1 MRSSHSLD
9 RVDVI
14 FDDEHAVA
22 DAGLVLPATL
32 AQHLELREL
41 IEDCV
46 DLGDAAGRANVG
58 HKAMTLI
65 HSALAG
71 GDCIDDADALRA
83 GDTSSVLGH
92 GVLAPST
99 LGTFLRSFTW
109 GHARQLDR
117 VSGELLAR
125 AWTAGGGPGDV
136 PVTVDVDSTICETY
150 GLAKQG
156 GVFGH
161 TKVRGYHPLV
171 AAIAGTGDVVHCRL
185 RGGNAN
191 SGRGAKSF
199 LTETFNRIRAAGAT
213 GPVTL
218 RADSGFYAR
227 NVVDACRQAD
237 VRFSITV
244 RLHKALHQAIAA
256 IPDDAW
262 TPIPYFL
269 DGADVAETT
278 YRAFGKDQ
286 PEVRLIVRRVRPTP
300 GTQLALFVEFSYHA
314 FITDRPAPPSNS
326 KPIIAATPTSRTPS
340 ATSNTVSDSTICR
353 RVVSAPTPRGSRS
366 TSSRTTCRAGSD
378 ASVSASRSSPTRP
391 CDVAT
396 SDSPAG
402 SPRSARRATLHF
414 PNDGRGRTRSTPRS
428 RTCAP
433 SSSSPEPV
441 ERHTNTTPA
450 GPHASPRDRTRSDHP
465 HDSRAP
471 DLDTHSTASRAPSA
485 RRHAPTSRP
494 EPPKPLNTDPRSVDP
509 G

>member
-9 RVDVI
+9 RLGVM
-14 FDDEHAVA
+14 FDDEHSVA

-32 AQHLELREL
+32 AEHLELREL
-41 IEDCV
+41 IDECV

-83 GDTSSVLGH
+83 GDTEIALGH

-117 VSGELLAR
+117 VSGEFLAR
-125 AWTAGGGPGDV
+125 AWTAGAGPGDAS
-136 PVTVDVDSTICETY
+136 VTVDVDSTICETY

-161 TKVRGYHPLV
+161 TKVRGYHPLI
-171 AAIAGTGDVVHCRL
+171 AAVAGTGDVVHCRL

-199 LTETFNRIRAAGAT
+199 LTETFNRLRAAGAT
-213 GPVTL
+213 GPLTV
-218 RADSGFYAR
+218 RADSGFYSR
-227 NVVDACRQAD
+227 NVVDACRHAD

-244 RLHKALHQAIAA
+244 RLHKALHTKIAA

-262 TPIPYFL
+262 TPIPYFR

-286 PEVRLIVRRVRPTP
+286 PELRLIVRRVRPTP

-314 FITDRPAPPSNS
+314 FITDRAGTTLELEADHRRHADIENTIRDLKYGVGLNHLPSGQFGANAAWLGCNV
-326 KPIIAATPTSRTPS
+326 IAHNLSRWVGRIGLGEPLITHK
-340 ATSNTVSDSTICR
+340 TLR
-353 RVVSAPTPRGSRS
+353 RRYFRLPGRIT
-366 TSSRTTCRAGSD
+366 
-378 ASVSASRSSPTRP
+378 
-391 CDVAT
+391 
-396 SDSPAG
+396 
-402 SPRSARRATLHF
+402 RSARRATLHL
-414 PNDGRGRTRSTPRS
+414 
-428 RTCAP
+428 
-433 SSSSPEPV
+433 PERWPWADAFTTAL
-441 ERHTNTTPA
+441 TNL
-450 GPHASPRDRTRSDHP
+450 
-465 HDSRAP
+465 RAVV
-471 DLDTHSTASRAPSA
+471 LIT
-485 RRHAPTSRP
+485 
-494 EPPKPLNTDPRSVDP
+494 
-509 G
+509 